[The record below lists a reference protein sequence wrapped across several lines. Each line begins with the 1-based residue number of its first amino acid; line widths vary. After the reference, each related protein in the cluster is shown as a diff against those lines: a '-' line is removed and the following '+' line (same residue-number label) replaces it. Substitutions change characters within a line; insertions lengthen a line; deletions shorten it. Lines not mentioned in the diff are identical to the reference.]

1 MNRVE
6 HLQWCKDRALKYV
19 EAEDFIEAFN
29 SFQSDMM
36 KHEETKNHIA
46 LELGV
51 MLYFGGHLNTKES
64 VIDWINGFN

>member
-1 MNRVE
+1 MNRTE
-6 HLQWCKDRALKYV
+6 HLQQCKDRALVY
-19 EAEDFIEAFN
+19 AEVGDFTEAFN

-51 MLYFGGHLNTKES
+51 MLFFGGHLNTEKAM
-64 VIDWINGFN
+64 IDWINGFN

>member
-29 SFQSDMM
+29 SFQSDMN

-51 MLYFGGHLNTKES
+51 MLYFGGHLNTKKEM
-64 VIDWINGFN
+64 INWIKSFN